1 MKVLIVGGGG
11 REHALCWQL
20 SRSERKPRLYC
31 APGNAGTERLAT
43 NVPVAGEDL
52 EGLLKFAKKESI
64 DLTVVGPEDPLCAG
78 IVDRFQAAGLRIFGP
93 SASAARIEGD
103 KSFAKQLMRES
114 GIPTAEARIFGP
126 TAQELAQARQ
136 AGKGSDEAPGQW
148 YQSGYDMAKSYV
160 STREEGVVV
169 KASGLAK
176 GKGVFVHHDPSEA
189 LDTIERLMVKR
200 ELGNAGARV
209 VIEELLLGPE
219 VSVLALVDGKSIY
232 ILESASDHKRLGE
245 QDTGPNTGGMGAFS
259 PSTFLTEPDLAII
272 EKDIFV
278 PIVDALRRNEIEY
291 RGVLYAGIIM
301 TAGGPKVLEFNCRLG
316 DPETQPILMRLES
329 DLLEAIEATLD
340 GRLDQIEMKWSRR
353 ASVCVVMASGGYP
366 GDYEK
371 GFAISGLAEA
381 AALADVQVFH
391 SGTAQRGSDIVTSG
405 GRVLGVTATGESIQ
419 QARAKAYAA
428 THLIQ
433 FKGAHFRG
441 DIAMQPSGR

>member
-11 REHALCWQL
+11 REHALCWKL
-20 SRSERKPRLYC
+20 SQSERKPKLYC

-43 NVPVAGEDL
+43 NVPVASEDL
-52 EGLLKFAKKESI
+52 DGLLKFAKKESI
-64 DLTVVGPEDPLCAG
+64 DLTIVGPEDPLCAG
-78 IVDRFQAAGLRIFGP
+78 IVDRFRAAGLRIFGP
-93 SASAARIEGD
+93 TASAARIEGD

-136 AGKGSDEAPGQW
+136 RGKGSDEAPGQW
-148 YQSGYDMAKSYV
+148 YQSGYDMAKAYV

-176 GKGVFVHHDPSEA
+176 GKGVFVHHDPKEA

-200 ELGNAGARV
+200 ELGNAGARL

-219 VSVLALVDGKSIY
+219 VSVLALVDGNSIY
-232 ILESASDHKRLGE
+232 MLESASDHKRLGE

-259 PSTFLTEPDLAII
+259 PSTFLTESDLAII

-291 RGVLYAGIIM
+291 RGVLYAGVIM

-340 GRLDQIEMKWSRR
+340 GRLDQIEMQWSRR

-391 SGTAQRGSDIVTSG
+391 SGTARRESDVVTAG

-428 THLIQ
+428 TQLIQ
-433 FKGAHFRG
+433 FNGAHFRG